1 MYCRI
6 WNISAGGSAGTNS
19 LCRASKQGESCEAA
33 RLPRNTAECLGDQ
46 IRWGEGDRRS
56 MQPTLRITCCSGR
69 GVASGSVP
77 LVGAASCP
85 GGRVDPRV
93 FLPAQFTA
101 PLLSD
106 RKKDGHLMGNFLSV
120 KFWLSRSS
128 GMIEAVFHSVR
139 INKHFFSQCF
149 KLVFRFP
156 SEC

>member
-1 MYCRI
+1 M
-6 WNISAGGSAGTNS
+6 T
-19 LCRASKQGESCEAA
+19 
-33 RLPRNTAECLGDQ
+33 RLDG
-46 IRWGEGDRRS
+46 GEGDRRS

-77 LVGAASCP
+77 LVGTASCP
-85 GGRVDPRV
+85 GGRVDPCV
-93 FLPAQFTA
+93 FLPIQFTA

-120 KFWLSRSS
+120 KFWLSRSP
-128 GMIEAVFHSVR
+128 GMIEAVFHSVH

-149 KLVFRFP
+149 KHVFRFP

>member
-1 MYCRI
+1 MHPNEASLVKLLGFLGRR
-6 WNISAGGSAGTNS
+6 GSVLVT
-19 LCRASKQGESCEAA
+19 
-33 RLPRNTAECLGDQ
+33 RLDG
-46 IRWGEGDRRS
+46 GEGDRRS

-77 LVGAASCP
+77 LVGTASCP
-85 GGRVDPRV
+85 GGRVDPCV
-93 FLPAQFTA
+93 FLPTQFTA

-120 KFWLSRSS
+120 KFWLSRSP
-128 GMIEAVFHSVR
+128 GMIEAVFHSVH

-149 KLVFRFP
+149 KHVFRFP